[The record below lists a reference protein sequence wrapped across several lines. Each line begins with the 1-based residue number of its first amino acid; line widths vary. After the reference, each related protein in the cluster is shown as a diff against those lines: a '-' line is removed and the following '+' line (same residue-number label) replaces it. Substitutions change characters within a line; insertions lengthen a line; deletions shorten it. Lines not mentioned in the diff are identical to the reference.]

1 MCQKSAS
8 PPLARA
14 DIANQSLSL
23 EAQTWPPTVSQHCY
37 SSGVN
42 GMLNLICIVGD
53 RYFVRTFPTPAS
65 WGSVSL
71 EACVGK
77 AWIAEVCLNRPTYL
91 PCDETTT

>member
-14 DIANQSLSL
+14 DTANQSLSL

-42 GMLNLICIVGD
+42 GMLNLI
-53 RYFVRTFPTPAS
+53 
-65 WGSVSL
+65 SV
-71 EACVGK
+71 
-77 AWIAEVCLNRPTYL
+77 
-91 PCDETTT
+91 